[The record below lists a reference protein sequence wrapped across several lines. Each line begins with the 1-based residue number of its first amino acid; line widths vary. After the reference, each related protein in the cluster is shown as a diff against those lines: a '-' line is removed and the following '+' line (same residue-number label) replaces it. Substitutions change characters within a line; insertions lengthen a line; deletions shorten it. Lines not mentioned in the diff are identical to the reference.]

1 MLKWKP
7 VLVGTLSGRTRRV
20 TYAAAAFAVVL
31 NLLFMAMSSAGA
43 WAADT
48 TQFPKDPS
56 RRYGVAIPFEGY
68 TDLHGG
74 LLPISGA
81 VGVDL
86 VLGSPTNKYLP
97 CQNLAETYINAC
109 EERGSY
115 TTYTRFQAGQGLLF
129 PFGYFMGNIQRDI
142 VTGRYVRTDWG
153 RRTATLSVEFYPD
166 INRDREYVHPR
177 FEVERF
183 NPNTDG
189 WAYSAPIGRIAV
201 PTLADPGTTRVSG
214 SITDGGTAIPKDR
227 VRILVFGGRA
237 SSSTGFPIS
246 SFAVWDS
253 AGETSWTSGAMYE
266 GPQVITVTDK
276 ATGHTCDVVYHNMTG
291 RDNTLDFDISR
302 PGFGGTGHKCNFGTG
317 TLSNR

>member
-1 MLKWKP
+1 MKY
-7 VLVGTLSGRTRRV
+7 V
-20 TYAAAAFAVVL
+20 AAVFAVFLIGV
-31 NLLFMAMSSAGA
+31 SSTGA

-56 RRYGVAIPFEGY
+56 RRNGVAIPFDGY
-68 TDLHGG
+68 TDLHGDP
-74 LLPISGA
+74 LPISGA

-115 TTYTRFQAGQGLLF
+115 TTYTRFGAGQGLLF
-129 PFGYFMGNIQRDI
+129 PYGYFMGNFQRDL

-166 INRDREYVHPR
+166 VSRDREYVHPR

-183 NPNTDG
+183 DPNANG
-189 WAYSAPIGRIAV
+189 WAYSARIGRIAV
-201 PTLADPGTTRVSG
+201 PTLSDPGTTRIGG
-214 SITDGGTAIPKDR
+214 SITDGGRAIAKDR

-237 SSSTGFPIS
+237 TSSTGFPIS

-276 ATGHTCDVVYHNMTG
+276 ATGNTCDVVYDNMTG
-291 RDNTLDFDISR
+291 LDNHLDVDISR
-302 PGFGGTGHKCNFGTG
+302 PGFGGTGHRCNFD
-317 TLSNR
+317 SVSDHQAA

>member
-1 MLKWKP
+1 MGLRL
-7 VLVGTLSGRTRRV
+7 VLLGTRSGRTRRMAY
-20 TYAAAAFAVVL
+20 TAAVCALALVAVSSTAAW
-31 NLLFMAMSSAGA
+31 G
-43 WAADT
+43 ADT

-56 RRYGVAIPFEGY
+56 RRNGVAIPLEGY
-68 TDLHGG
+68 TDLSGG

-86 VLGSPTNKYLP
+86 VLGSPTDKYLP

-115 TTYTRFQAGQGLLF
+115 TTYTRFGAGRELLF
-129 PFGYFMGNIQRDI
+129 PYGYFMGNVQRDI
-142 VTGRYVRTDWG
+142 VTGRSVRTDWG
-153 RRTATLSVEFYPD
+153 RRAATLSVEFYPD
-166 INRDREYVHPR
+166 VRRDREYVHPR

-183 NPNTDG
+183 TPNANG

-201 PTLADPGTTRVSG
+201 PTLADPGTTRIGG
-214 SITDGGTAIPKDR
+214 SITDGGRAIAKDR

-276 ATGHTCDVVYHNMTG
+276 ASGRTCDIVYDTMTG
-291 RDNTLDFDISR
+291 RDNRLDFDISR
-302 PGFGGTGHKCNFGTG
+302 AGFGGTGHRCNFDTVPE
-317 TLSNR
+317 RRAP